1 MDCLL
6 KSTFVPNHL
15 RRRPARA
22 PFVKPTLPLHAFAFF
37 ASTPLR
43 ALRFPLALPLLIPC
57 AAARQDAAPPE
68 AGRKLLHG
76 RWGASGGATSG
87 RAGVDGTR
95 RDTPPFFGGPW
106 MGCPWLAEDRR
117 QGPRR
122 GEYCGGP
129 SRQVQLHTGN
139 KRVKPFAAS
148 VLAVLIL
155 ALLALS
161 ASAAVSPLQIGILGD
176 KCQLVSP
183 ETSVIGL
190 RIGLAS
196 DNATVAGLDLGW
208 GSLARHFSG
217 IRLNVLSSADE
228 CNGISIALLA
238 DVSEHVNGIAIAFL
252 EPLVFERPGEPAL
265 FQHVNG
271 ATIAFAGFAEE
282 INGLQLACFAQA
294 TTIRGIQAAAMPLAR
309 TACGLQFGLFNRA
322 DDLYGLQ
329 VGLVNHAESLRGVQ
343 IGLLNF
349 DTSSSWSCLPLLRVS
364 L

>member
-1 MDCLL
+1 M
-6 KSTFVPNHL
+6 SAS
-15 RRRPARA
+15 RQ
-22 PFVKPTLPLHAFAFF
+22 LPLIF
-37 ASTPLR
+37 
-43 ALRFPLALPLLIPC
+43 PC
-57 AAARQDAAPPE
+57 AVARQDAAPPE
-68 AGRKLLHG
+68 AGRNLLHK
-76 RWGASGGATSG
+76 RCLASGGAASS
-87 RAGVDGTR
+87 RAGVDGAR
-95 RDTPPFFGGPW
+95 RDTPPFFGAGARPW

-122 GEYCGGP
+122 GEYGGVP

-139 KRVKPFAAS
+139 KRGKPFAAS

-155 ALLALS
+155 ALSALS
-161 ASAAVSPLQIGILGD
+161 ACAASFSPLQIGILGD

-183 ETSVIGL
+183 ETPVIGL

-208 GSLARHFSG
+208 GSMARHFSG
-217 IRLNVLSSADE
+217 IRLNVLSSTDE

-265 FQHVNG
+265 YQHVNG
-271 ATIAFAGFAEE
+271 ATVAFAGFAEE
-282 INGLQLACFAQA
+282 VNGLQLACFAQA
-294 TTIRGIQAAAMPLAR
+294 TTIRGIQAAAMPIAR

-343 IGLLNF
+343 LGLLNF